1 MRHKIGLLMVC
12 CLAES
17 SWSVWDLGWLAFG
30 MKFVVVLVYWRLL
43 VVDRSWVLLVYWMG
57 GSSIL
62 FGVQAFR

>member
-30 MKFVVVLVYWRLL
+30 MVVVVLVYWGLL
-43 VVDRSWVLLVYWMG
+43 VFNRSWVLLVYWIG
-57 GSSIL
+57 GWLLL